1 MAVKLINMT
10 RRYIGDETDDKPT
23 EEVPNGSE
31 FYEFDSTHGFLRAVY
46 MFYDGEWK
54 DI

>member
-1 MAVKLINMT
+1 MVKMINT
-10 RRYIGDETDDKPT
+10 VRKYIGYETDPKPM
-23 EEVPNGSE
+23 ENVPDGSE
-31 FYEFDSTHGFLRAVY
+31 FYEFDSTHGSLRAVY